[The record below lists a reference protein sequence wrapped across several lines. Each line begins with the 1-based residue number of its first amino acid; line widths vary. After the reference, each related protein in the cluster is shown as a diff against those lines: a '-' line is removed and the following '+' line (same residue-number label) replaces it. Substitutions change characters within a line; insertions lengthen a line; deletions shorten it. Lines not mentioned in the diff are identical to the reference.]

1 MDVRKTQDDNS
12 VPTEQ
17 VEHAHS
23 PVAPTGVR
31 LGILSL
37 AALGVVYGDIGTS
50 PLYAMRECFNPPHG
64 TDVTIGNIYGVLSLI
79 VWALIL
85 VVSVKYMIFI
95 LRADNRGEGG
105 ILALTA
111 LATPVKAMEQSRRW
125 LLVVMGVFGAALLYG
140 DGIIT
145 PAISVLSA
153 VEGLK
158 IATPFFDPYII
169 PITIAILVALFMVQ
183 RFGTG
188 GIGKFFG
195 PIMVVWFSVLAALGV
210 AQIVRNPS
218 ILLAANPIYAVNFFL
233 HDGWHG
239 FLILGSVF
247 LVVTGGEAIY
257 ADMGHF
263 GKRPVRVAWFAL
275 VLPALLLNYFGQGV
289 LMLENP
295 ETAVN
300 PLYKLAPDWAIYPLV
315 ILATMATVIASQAL
329 ISGAF
334 SITMQAVQLG
344 FTPRLQIRHT
354 SSTEYGQ
361 IYMPAVNWALMVGCI
376 ALVLIF
382 RSSTALAAAY
392 GIAVTS
398 TMAITTITFYIVMR
412 DKWKWSLVA
421 AGGLTALFLVVDL
434 AFFGANALK
443 ILDGGW
449 MPIALGVF
457 IFTIMTTWKRGQ
469 RSLHK
474 EMVARLPNND
484 EFLNLIVKDKPVR
497 VKGTGVFMTGNTE
510 AVPPALM
517 QHYQCSKSLPEQII
531 LLHVETKMTPTVAA
545 ENRATVKS
553 LGQNFYSVKLDYGFM
568 EQPNIPDALSSMN
581 APEFTFDQND
591 LIYFLGRQTILPSD
605 DKPGMAIWREKVYA
619 LLSRNATSATA
630 YFCLP
635 ADKVVEM
642 VTHVE
647 I

>member
-1 MDVRKTQDDNS
+1 MDVRETQDVNS

-31 LGILSL
+31 LGLLSL

-64 TDVTIGNIYGVLSLI
+64 TGVSEANIFGVLSLI
-79 VWALIL
+79 VWSLII
-85 VVSVKYMIFI
+85 VVSIKYMIFI

-111 LATPVKAMEQSRRW
+111 LATPVRAMVQSRRW

-158 IATPFFDPYII
+158 IATPLFEPYVI
-169 PITIAILVALFMVQ
+169 PITITILVGLFLIQ
-183 RFGTG
+183 RRGTG
-188 GIGKFFG
+188 GIGTFFG
-195 PIMVVWFSVLAALGV
+195 PVMIVWFTVLAVLGV
-210 AQIVRNPS
+210 TQIVRNPS
-218 ILLAANPIYAVNFFL
+218 ILAAANPLYGFNFFL
-233 HDGWHG
+233 HEGWHA

-300 PLYKLAPDWAIYPLV
+300 PFYKLAPDWAIYPLV
-315 ILATMATVIASQAL
+315 VLATLATVIASQAL

-344 FTPRLQIRHT
+344 FTPRLQILHT

-382 RSSTALAAAY
+382 RSSSALAAAY

-412 DKWKWSLVA
+412 DKWKWSLA
-421 AGGLTALFLVVDL
+421 TAGSLTALFLIVDL

-449 MPIALGVF
+449 MPIALGIF

-469 RSLHK
+469 RALH
-474 EMVARLPNND
+474 EQMIARLPSND
-484 EFLNLIVKDKPVR
+484 EFLNLLSKDQPLR
-497 VKGTGVFMTGNTE
+497 VKGTGVFLTGSTE
-510 AVPPALM
+510 AVPSALM
-517 QHYQCSKSLPEQII
+517 QHYQCAKTLPEQIV
-531 LLHVETKMTPTVAA
+531 LLHVKTKMIPVVAA
-545 ENRATVKS
+545 ENRSTVKT
-553 LGQNFYSVKLDYGFM
+553 LGQNFYLVEMDYGFM
-568 EQPNIPDALSSMN
+568 EQPNIPDALSN
-581 APEFTFDQND
+581 LAAPELVLRSDE
-591 LIYFLGRQTILPSD
+591 LIYFLGRQTILPTAD
-605 DKPGMAIWREKVYA
+605 NAGMALWREKVYA